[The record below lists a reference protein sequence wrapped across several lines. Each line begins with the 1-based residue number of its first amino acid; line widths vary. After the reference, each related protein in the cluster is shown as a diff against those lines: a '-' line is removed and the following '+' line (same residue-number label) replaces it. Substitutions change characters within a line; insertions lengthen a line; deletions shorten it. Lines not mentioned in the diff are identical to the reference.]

1 MHSIP
6 AEILNKMTV
15 TEDDFNNALREM
27 SPSALR
33 EVFIESPNVHW
44 SDIGGAEDVKQEL
57 KEAVEWP
64 MTYPA
69 LFKHL
74 SARPP
79 KGILLYG
86 PPGTGKTM
94 LAKAVATES
103 QANFISVKGPEFLSK
118 WVGESE
124 KAVRETFRK
133 AKQSAPCIV
142 FFDEID
148 SIAPSRGGGGDSHV
162 TERVVSQL
170 LSEIDGLEELHNVTV
185 IAATNRPDI
194 LDPALLRPGRIDR
207 LVLVSPPNEK
217 ARYEIFRIHLAKKP
231 IDSDVDLNILAKDT
245 EDFTGADIASV
256 CNEATMLAIR
266 EYVNSGKPTG
276 EGAITELKLG
286 YHHFRDAM
294 TKVKPY
300 SKKEMEKYKTIA
312 ENFIYQ

>member
-1 MHSIP
+1 
-6 AEILNKMTV
+6 
-15 TEDDFNNALREM
+15 
-27 SPSALR
+27 
-33 EVFIESPNVHW
+33 
-44 SDIGGAEDVKQEL
+44 L

-64 MTYPA
+64 MKYPA
-69 LFKHL
+69 LFKHMN
-74 SARPP
+74 AKPP

-103 QANFISVKGPEFLSK
+103 EANFISIKGPEFLSK

-133 AKQSAPCIV
+133 AKQAAPCII

-148 SIAPSRGGGGDSHV
+148 SITPTRGTGADSHV
-162 TERVVSQL
+162 TERVISQM
-170 LSEIDGLEELHNVTV
+170 LSEIDGLEELHNITV

-194 LDPALLRPGRIDR
+194 IDSALLRPGRLDR
-207 LVLVSPPNEK
+207 MVYIAPPDER
-217 ARYEIFRIHLAKKP
+217 ARYDIFNIHLLNRP
-231 IDSDVDLNILAKDT
+231 LESDVDINILAKDT
-245 EDFTGADIASV
+245 DGFTGADIASV

-266 EYVNSGKPTG
+266 EYVASGKKTD
-276 EGAITELKLG
+276 EESIKELKIG

-294 TKVKPY
+294 KKVKPY
-300 SKKEMEKYKTIA
+300 YQKETEKYTKIS

>member
-1 MHSIP
+1 
-6 AEILNKMTV
+6 
-15 TEDDFNNALREM
+15 
-27 SPSALR
+27 
-33 EVFIESPNVHW
+33 
-44 SDIGGAEDVKQEL
+44 
-57 KEAVEWP
+57 
-64 MTYPA
+64 
-69 LFKHL
+69 
-74 SARPP
+74 
-79 KGILLYG
+79 
-86 PPGTGKTM
+86 M

-148 SIAPSRGGGGDSHV
+148 SIAPARGNGADSHV
-162 TERVVSQL
+162 TERVVSQM

-185 IAATNRPDI
+185 IAVTNRLDI
-194 LDPALLRPGRIDR
+194 IDPALLRPGRIDR
-207 LVLVSPPNEK
+207 LVFVTPPDEK
-217 ARYEIFRIHLAKKP
+217 ARYEIFSIHLANKP
-231 IDSDVDLNILAKDT
+231 IDSDVDLTILAKDT

-300 SKKEMEKYKTIA
+300 SKKEMEKYKKIS